1 MEAHGVRI
9 EARLRTSRHNDRGDR
24 MTTALPL
31 QLGEPVTD
39 RGITIV
45 PAFPLRNPV
54 AEYVTLDDALP
65 RGFRIDEASD
75 GGSVPELLVR
85 NPLDE
90 RVLLYDG
97 EELIGAKQ
105 NRILNLSVL
114 VDARAKTSIPVS
126 CVEAGRWHRSSMTF
140 AAADHT
146 AGPELRSRKAAA
158 LAPNA
163 LARGA
168 AQSDVWNTIAEKSH
182 RLGVDSPTA
191 AHSDLFRARGDAM
204 RELADAFALQPGQC
218 GMALVLPDGRA
229 CLDYLSRPEAFA
241 QHHRKLLHGYLLD
254 AIEQLDRP
262 AAEAVRANVVV
273 AAVSVASAARQPSA
287 GLGSDVR
294 IKAAGIMA
302 SGLELDGEVIQLSA
316 YAA

>member
-1 MEAHGVRI
+1 
-9 EARLRTSRHNDRGDR
+9 
-24 MTTALPL
+24 MTITVPL
-31 QLGEPVTD
+31 QLGEPVTR

-45 PAFPLRNPV
+45 PVFPLRNPV
-54 AEYVTLDDALP
+54 ADYVTFEDALP
-65 RGFRIDEASD
+65 RGFRIDEVSD
-75 GGSVPELLVR
+75 GGSVPELRVW

-114 VDARAKTSIPVS
+114 IEAGARTVVPVS

-140 AAADHT
+140 TAADHT
-146 AGPELRSRKAAA
+146 AGPELRRTKAVA
-158 LAPNA
+158 LEANA

-168 AQSDVWNTIAEKSH
+168 AQSEVWDAIAAKSH

-191 AHSDLFRARGDAM
+191 AHADLFHARGDAM

-229 CLDYLSRPEAFA
+229 CLDYLSRPEAYVR
-241 QHHRKLLHGYLLD
+241 HHRKLLHGYLLD

-262 AAEAVRANVVV
+262 EAEAVRAHVVV
-273 AAVSVASAARQPSA
+273 AAVSGAIAARQPSA
-287 GLGSDVR
+287 ALGSDLR
-294 IKAAGIMA
+294 IKAAGVMA
-302 SGLELDGEVIQLSA
+302 SGLELDGEVLQLSA
-316 YAA
+316 YAR

>member
-1 MEAHGVRI
+1 MAI
-9 EARLRTSRHNDRGDR
+9 
-24 MTTALPL
+24 ALPL
-31 QLGEPVTD
+31 QLSEPVTH

-45 PAFPLRNPV
+45 PVFPLRNPR
-54 AEYVTLDDALP
+54 AAYVTLEEALP
-65 RGFRIDEASD
+65 RGFRIDEVSD
-75 GGSVPELLVR
+75 GGSVPELVVE

-114 VDARAKTSIPVS
+114 VEAGARTVVPVS

-146 AGPELRSRKAAA
+146 AGPELRVRKAEA

-168 AQSDVWNTIAEKSH
+168 AQSGVWDAIAEKSH

-191 AHSDLFRARGDAM
+191 AHSDLFRARGDVM
-204 RELADAFALQPGQC
+204 RELSDAFTLQAGQC

-241 QHHRKLLHGYLLD
+241 RHHRKLLHGYLLD
-254 AIEQLDRP
+254 AVEQLDRP
-262 AAEAVRANVVV
+262 AAEAVRANVLV
-273 AAVSVASAARQPSA
+273 AAASCAVETRQPSA
-287 GLGSDVR
+287 ALGSDLRV
-294 IKAAGIMA
+294 KAAGVIA
-302 SGLELDGEVIQLSA
+302 SGLELDGEILQLSA
-316 YAA
+316 YA

>member
-1 MEAHGVRI
+1 
-9 EARLRTSRHNDRGDR
+9 
-24 MTTALPL
+24 MTVALPL
-31 QLGEPVTD
+31 QLGEPQTH

-45 PAFPLRNPV
+45 PVFPLRNP
-54 AEYVTLDDALP
+54 AAAYVTLEEALP
-65 RGFRIDEASD
+65 RGFRISEVSD
-75 GGSVPELLVR
+75 RGSVPELVVS

-114 VDARAKTSIPVS
+114 VEAGARTPIPVS
-126 CVEAGRWHRSSMTF
+126 CVEAGRWHRNSLSF

-146 AGPELRSRKAAA
+146 AGPELRVRKAVA
-158 LAPNA
+158 LESNA

-168 AQSDVWNTIAEKSH
+168 AQAEVWDAIAQKSH
-182 RLGVDSPTA
+182 RLGVHSPTG
-191 AHSDLFRARGDAM
+191 AHSDLFQARKGAM
-204 RELADAFALQPGQC
+204 RELSDAFALQAGQC

-241 QHHRKLLHGYLLD
+241 RHHRKLLHGYLLD

-262 AAEAVRANVVV
+262 AAEAVRAHVVV
-273 AAVSVASAARQPSA
+273 AAVSCAVASRQPSA
-287 GLGSDVR
+287 SLGSDLR
-294 IKAAGIMA
+294 IKAAGVVA
-302 SGLELDGEVIQLSA
+302 SGLELDGEVVQLSA
-316 YAA
+316 YAG

>member
-1 MEAHGVRI
+1 
-9 EARLRTSRHNDRGDR
+9 

-31 QLGEPVTD
+31 QLGEPVTH

-45 PAFPLRNPV
+45 PVFPLRNPV

-65 RGFRIDEASD
+65 RGFRIDEVND

-114 VDARAKTSIPVS
+114 VEAGARTLVPVS
-126 CVEAGRWHRSSMTF
+126 CVEAGRWHRSSTTF

-146 AGPELRSRKAAA
+146 AGPEVRRTKAVA
-158 LAPNA
+158 LEANA

-168 AQSDVWNTIAEKSH
+168 AQSVVWDAIADKSH

-191 AHSDLFRARGDAM
+191 AHADLFRARGDAM
-204 RELADAFALQPGQC
+204 RELADAFALQAGQC

-229 CLDYLSRPEAFA
+229 CLDYLSRPEAYA
-241 QHHRKLLHGYLLD
+241 RHHRKLLHGYLLD

-262 AAEAVRANVVV
+262 AAEAVRGHVVV
-273 AAVSVASAARQPSA
+273 AAVSSAVAARQPSA
-287 GLGSDVR
+287 SLGTDLR

-302 SGLELDGEVIQLSA
+302 SGLELDGEVLQLSA

>member
-1 MEAHGVRI
+1 
-9 EARLRTSRHNDRGDR
+9 
-24 MTTALPL
+24 MTVALPL
-31 QLGEPVTD
+31 QLGEPQTH

-45 PAFPLRNPV
+45 PIFPLRNPR
-54 AEYVTLDDALP
+54 AAYLTLEEALP
-65 RGFRIDEASD
+65 RGLRIDEVSD
-75 GGSVPELLVR
+75 RGSVPELVVR

-105 NRILNLSVL
+105 NRILNVSVL
-114 VDARAKTSIPVS
+114 IEAGARTPIPVS
-126 CVEAGRWHRSSMTF
+126 CVEAGRWHRNSMTF
-140 AAADHT
+140 TAADHT
-146 AGPELRSRKAAA
+146 AGPELRVAKAAA
-158 LAPNA
+158 LESNA

-168 AQSDVWNTIAEKSH
+168 AQSDVWDAIAQKSH

-191 AHSDLFRARGDAM
+191 AHADLFHARGDVM

-241 QHHRKLLHGYLLD
+241 RHHRKLLHGYLLD

-262 AAEAVRANVVV
+262 AAEAVRANVLVAVV
-273 AAVSVASAARQPSA
+273 SGAVATRQPSA
-287 GLGSDVR
+287 SLGSDLR
-294 IKAAGIMA
+294 IKAAGVMA
-302 SGLELDGEVIQLSA
+302 SGLELDGEVLQLSA